1 MSLKFYLLNLP
12 ALVLTWCIRI
22 QLCGAGTN
30 KTENDPFNFLF
41 LKNVPK
47 THFRREIIRC
57 MLVTAAIWQPDRVRL
72 LTNINHLK
80 RPELRWTASN
90 TDEDCLALARAVELC
105 NGLAKF
111 LQRQLYQSGDW
122 RAKSPSEER
131 GHEQAKINIFSK
143 NIIWPKYIHRKTFL
157 CWLKTNLLLC
167 HRWLYCNQFMLNIMW
182 QDPRTRI
189 LGQMLV
195 FNEYHQ
201 Y

>member
-57 MLVTAAIWQPDRVRL
+57 MLVTAVIWQPDRVRL

-90 TDEDCLALARAVELC
+90 TDEESLALARAVELC

-122 RAKSPSEER
+122 RAKSPSEEK
-131 GHEQAKINIFSK
+131 GHEQAKNKYFLARTLYDQNIFIGK
-143 NIIWPKYIHRKTFL
+143 RF
-157 CWLKTNLLLC
+157 CV
-167 HRWLYCNQFMLNIMW
+167 
-182 QDPRTRI
+182 D
-189 LGQMLV
+189 
-195 FNEYHQ
+195 
-201 Y
+201 